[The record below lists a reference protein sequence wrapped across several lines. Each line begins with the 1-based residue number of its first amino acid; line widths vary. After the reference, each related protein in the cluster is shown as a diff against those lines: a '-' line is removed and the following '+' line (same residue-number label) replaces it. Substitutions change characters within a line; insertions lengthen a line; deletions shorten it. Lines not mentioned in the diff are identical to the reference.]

1 MESDLYDFSRCSNHN
16 CPIKGDC
23 KRFATSGVGYTTL
36 FKPVRRRD
44 GEVWCSEFKKK
55 VRRK

>member
-36 FKPVRRRD
+36 FKPYRD
-44 GEVWCSEFKKK
+44 KRDVVGCEKFRGKK
-55 VRRK
+55 

>member
-16 CPIKGDC
+16 CPLKGDC
-23 KRFATSGVGYTTL
+23 KRFSTSGVGYTTL

-44 GEVWCSEFKKK
+44 GDVWCSEFKVK
-55 VRRK
+55 RK